1 MPRRPKPRRP
11 PGRPLV
17 LSAAMTKA
25 LTDAIKLGCSDK
37 LACESAG
44 INPST
49 FYDYM
54 ARGEAG
60 EAPFVKFREEVTA
73 AKTRIAALM
82 VGTRTKAAMGGDWRA
97 AESWLRTHRRDE
109 CAADKVEVTGANGGP
124 VQIDLKAEIAAQ
136 LATTADKDLGIPDDL
151 D

>member
-1 MPRRPKPRRP
+1 MAKRPELGKAR
-11 PGRPLV
+11 GRPVALN
-17 LSAAMTKA
+17 AAMTKA
-25 LTDAIKLGCSDK
+25 LTDAIKMGCSDR

-44 INPST
+44 ISPAT
-49 FYDYM
+49 YYDYM

-60 EAPFVKFREEVTA
+60 EVPFVEFLEQVKA
-73 AKTRIAALM
+73 AKSRIASLM
-82 VGTRTKAAMGGDWRA
+82 VSVRTKAAMGGDWRA

-136 LATTADKDLGIPDDL
+136 LATVSDKEVGIPDDL
-151 D
+151 